1 MIIEGKYNTAKI
13 FTEVV
18 DEIAVSQIKTLCDSE
33 IFASSKIRVMP
44 DVHAG
49 ASCTIGTTMTI
60 TDKIIPN
67 MVGVDI
73 GCGMEC
79 ANLGKVEIDLERLD
93 NLIYERIPA
102 GMEVRAVEHEFCAQI
117 DLSKLRCYRNI
128 NEYRAK
134 LSIGT
139 LGGGN
144 HFIEIDVD
152 DEGNKYLVVHSGS
165 RHLGTEVAEYY
176 QKEAFRRLSGN
187 SNKQIQELIA
197 KLKEEGRQKEIQS
210 TVNALMAQKTNIPE
224 SMAYVENELFED
236 YVFDMKLVQYFAN
249 LNRKAMMREIVDGL
263 NLDVKE
269 QFSTIHNYLDTD
281 NMIMRKGAVSAQKG
295 EKLLIPIN
303 MRDGALVCI
312 GKGNEDWNCSAPHG
326 AGRLLSRGKARATLT
341 VEEFTRE
348 MAGIYSTSVNR
359 STLDESPMAYKN
371 IADIVDNI
379 APTVDIINRIRPI
392 YNFKSSEQVD

>member
-33 IFASSKIRVMP
+33 IFSSSKIRVMP

-79 ANLGKVEIDLERLD
+79 ANLGKVEINLERLD
-93 NLIYERIPA
+93 NLIYECIPA
-102 GMEVRAVEHEFCAQI
+102 GMEIRAVEHEFCAQI

-144 HFIEIDVD
+144 HFIEVDVD

-210 TVNALMAQKTNIPE
+210 TVNAMMAQKTDIPE

-236 YVFDMKLVQYFAN
+236 YVFDMKLVQYFAM
-249 LNRKAMMREIVDGL
+249 LNRKAMVNEILSGL
-263 NLDVKE
+263 NLSVKE
-269 QFSTIHNYLDTD
+269 QFCTIHNYLDTD

-326 AGRLLSRGKARATLT
+326 AGRLLSRGKARATLS
-341 VEEFTRE
+341 VEEFVRE
-348 MAGIYSTSVNR
+348 MDGIYSTSVNR
-359 STLDESPMAYKN
+359 STLDESPMAYKS

>member
-144 HFIEIDVD
+144 HFIEVDVD
-152 DEGNKYLVVHSGS
+152 DDGNKYLVVHSGS

-281 NMIMRKGAVSAQKG
+281 YMIMRKGAVSARKG

-303 MRDGALVCI
+303 MRDGALICI

-326 AGRLLSRGKARATLT
+326 AGRLLSRGKARATLS
-341 VEEFTRE
+341 VEEFVRE
-348 MAGIYSTSVNR
+348 MDGIYSTSVNR
-359 STLDESPMAYKN
+359 STLDESPMAYKS

>member
-79 ANLGKVEIDLERLD
+79 ANLGKVEINLERLD

-144 HFIEIDVD
+144 HFIEMDVD
-152 DEGNKYLVVHSGS
+152 DDGNKYLVVHSGS

-187 SNKQIQELIA
+187 SNNQIQELIA

-281 NMIMRKGAVSAQKG
+281 YMIMRKGAVSARKG

-303 MRDGALVCI
+303 MRDGALICI

-326 AGRLLSRGKARATLT
+326 AGRLLSRGKARATLS
-341 VEEFTRE
+341 VEEFVRE
-348 MAGIYSTSVNR
+348 MDGIYSTSVNR
-359 STLDESPMAYKN
+359 STLDESPMAYKS

>member
-79 ANLGKVEIDLERLD
+79 ANLGKVEINLERLD

-144 HFIEIDVD
+144 HFIEVDVD
-152 DEGNKYLVVHSGS
+152 DDGNKYLVVHSGS

-249 LNRKAMMREIVDGL
+249 LNRKAMMHEIVDGL

-281 NMIMRKGAVSAQKG
+281 YMIMRKGAVSARKG

-303 MRDGALVCI
+303 MRDGALICI

-326 AGRLLSRGKARATLT
+326 AGRLLSRGKARATLS
-341 VEEFTRE
+341 VEEFVRE
-348 MAGIYSTSVNR
+348 MDGIYSTSVNR
-359 STLDESPMAYKN
+359 STLDESPMAYKS

>member
-79 ANLGKVEIDLERLD
+79 ANLGKVEINLERLD

-144 HFIEIDVD
+144 HFIEVDVD
-152 DEGNKYLVVHSGS
+152 DHGNKYLVVHSGS

-281 NMIMRKGAVSAQKG
+281 YMIMRKGAVSARKG

-303 MRDGALVCI
+303 MRDGALICL

-326 AGRLLSRGKARATLT
+326 AGRLLSRGKARATLS
-341 VEEFTRE
+341 VEEFVKE
-348 MAGIYSTSVNR
+348 MDGIYSTSVNR
-359 STLDESPMAYKN
+359 STLDESPMAYKS
-371 IADIVDNI
+371 ITDIVDNI
-379 APTVDIINRIRPI
+379 APTVEIINRIRPI

>member
-79 ANLGKVEIDLERLD
+79 ANLGKVEINLERLD

-144 HFIEIDVD
+144 HFIEVDVD
-152 DEGNKYLVVHSGS
+152 DDGNKYLVVHSGS

-281 NMIMRKGAVSAQKG
+281 YMIMRKGAVSARKG

-303 MRDGALVCI
+303 MRDGALICI

-326 AGRLLSRGKARATLT
+326 AGRLLSRGKARATLS
-341 VEEFTRE
+341 VEEFVRE
-348 MAGIYSTSVNR
+348 MDGIYSTSVNR
-359 STLDESPMAYKN
+359 STLDESPMAYKS

>member
-79 ANLGKVEIDLERLD
+79 ANLGKVEINLERLD

-144 HFIEIDVD
+144 HFIEMDVD
-152 DEGNKYLVVHSGS
+152 DDGNKYLVVHSGS

-187 SNKQIQELIA
+187 SNKQIQELIT

-249 LNRKAMMREIVDGL
+249 LNRKAIMREIVDGL

-281 NMIMRKGAVSAQKG
+281 YMIMRKGAVSAKKG

-303 MRDGALVCI
+303 MRDGALICI

-326 AGRLLSRGKARATLT
+326 AGRLLSRGKARATLS
-341 VEEFTRE
+341 VEEFVRE
-348 MAGIYSTSVNR
+348 MDGIYSTSVNR
-359 STLDESPMAYKN
+359 STLDESPMAYKS
-371 IADIVDNI
+371 IADIVNNI

>member
-18 DEIAVSQIKTLCDSE
+18 DEIAISQIKTLCDSE

-79 ANLGKVEIDLERLD
+79 ANLGKVEINLERLD

-144 HFIEIDVD
+144 HFIEVDVD
-152 DEGNKYLVVHSGS
+152 DDGNKYLVVHSGS

-281 NMIMRKGAVSAQKG
+281 YMIMRKGAVSARKG

-303 MRDGALVCI
+303 MRDGALICI

-326 AGRLLSRGKARATLT
+326 AGRLLSRGKARATLS
-341 VEEFTRE
+341 VEEFVRE
-348 MAGIYSTSVNR
+348 MDGIYSTSVNR
-359 STLDESPMAYKN
+359 STLDESPMAYKS

-379 APTVDIINRIRPI
+379 APTVDIVNRIRPI

>member
-18 DEIAVSQIKTLCDSE
+18 DEIAISQIKTLCDSE

-79 ANLGKVEIDLERLD
+79 ANLGKVEINLERLD

-144 HFIEIDVD
+144 HFIEVDVD
-152 DEGNKYLVVHSGS
+152 DDGNKYLVVHSGS

-249 LNRKAMMREIVDGL
+249 LNRKAMMHEIVDGL

-281 NMIMRKGAVSAQKG
+281 YMIMRKGAVSARKG

-303 MRDGALVCI
+303 MRDGALICI

-326 AGRLLSRGKARATLT
+326 AGRLLSRGKARATLS
-341 VEEFTRE
+341 VEEFVRE
-348 MAGIYSTSVNR
+348 MDGIYSTSVNH
-359 STLDESPMAYKN
+359 STLDESPMAYKS

>member
-79 ANLGKVEIDLERLD
+79 ANLGKVEINLERLD

-144 HFIEIDVD
+144 HFIEVDVD
-152 DEGNKYLVVHSGS
+152 DDGNKYLVVHSGS

-210 TVNALMAQKTNIPE
+210 TVKALMAQKTNIPE
-224 SMAYVENELFED
+224 SMAYVENELFDD

-281 NMIMRKGAVSAQKG
+281 YMIMRKGAVSARKG

-303 MRDGALVCI
+303 MRDGALICI

-326 AGRLLSRGKARATLT
+326 AGRLLSRGKARATLS
-341 VEEFTRE
+341 VEEFVRE
-348 MAGIYSTSVNR
+348 MDGIYSTSVNR
-359 STLDESPMAYKN
+359 STLDESPMAYKS

-379 APTVDIINRIRPI
+379 APTVDITNRIRPI

>member
-18 DEIAVSQIKTLCDSE
+18 DEIAISQIKTLCDSE

-79 ANLGKVEIDLERLD
+79 ANLGKVEINLERLD

-144 HFIEIDVD
+144 HFIEVDVD
-152 DEGNKYLVVHSGS
+152 DDGNKYLVVHSGS

-249 LNRKAMMREIVDGL
+249 LNRKAMMHEIVDGL

-281 NMIMRKGAVSAQKG
+281 YMIMRKGAVSARKG

-303 MRDGALVCI
+303 MRDGALICI

-326 AGRLLSRGKARATLT
+326 AGRLLSRGKARATLS
-341 VEEFTRE
+341 VEEFVRE
-348 MAGIYSTSVNR
+348 MDGIYSTSVNR
-359 STLDESPMAYKN
+359 STLDESPMAYKS